1 MMFECKKVKTVKS
14 IEVFLLQKHLIVEK
28 SQKIVYISK
37 KKLFLFDFFE
47 IKRKQFTVKRL

>member
-1 MMFECKKVKTVKS
+1 MFECKKVKTVKS

-37 KKLFLFDFFE
+37 KKLFLIDFFE
-47 IKRKQFTVKRL
+47 IKTKQFTVKRL

>member
-1 MMFECKKVKTVKS
+1 MFECKKVKTVKS